1 LIFKTEYAILSIA
14 INYIKEITQMAKK
27 NGYIELVDDLPW
39 IVKIILCLPALDFV
53 WAIYRIVKGATTQN
67 MVLLIIGIVWLI
79 GAISIG
85 WIIDLVSVIL
95 WKHPILA

>member
-1 LIFKTEYAILSIA
+1 
-14 INYIKEITQMAKK
+14 MAKK

-67 MVLLIIGIVWLI
+67 MVLLVIGIVWLI

-85 WIIDLVSVIL
+85 WIIDLVSVIV

>member
-1 LIFKTEYAILSIA
+1 
-14 INYIKEITQMAKK
+14 MAKK